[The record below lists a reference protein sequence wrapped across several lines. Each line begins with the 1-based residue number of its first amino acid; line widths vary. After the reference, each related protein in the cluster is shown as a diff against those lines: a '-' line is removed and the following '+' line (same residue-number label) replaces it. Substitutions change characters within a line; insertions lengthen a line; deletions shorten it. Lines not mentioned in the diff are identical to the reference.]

1 MKITVTGSIGH
12 IGKPLVQ
19 QLIAAG
25 HEVKVISSNSSRSAE
40 IEELGAEPLIGSV
53 DDAAFLN
60 NAFTGTDAVY
70 TMVPPTFETLDW
82 KKHIAGIGEKY
93 AAAIKASGVKY
104 VVNLS
109 SFGAH
114 LPEGCG
120 PVSGLY
126 FVEQA
131 LNSLEGVS
139 VKHLRPGYFYYNLYS
154 QISMI
159 KDAGIMGSNFGADV
173 KLPLADV
180 NEIAKVAFEEL
191 NSLTFEGNSH
201 RYIASDIRTPQEIAS
216 AIGAEINLPDLKWIQ
231 FSNEDFV
238 NALTSAGLNKEIAE
252 NYAEMGS
259 AIQNG
264 KMVEDFGS
272 DTPTEKTKVE
282 EFAKEFAKN
291 FNVPVEH

>member
-12 IGKPLVQ
+12 IGKPLVE
-19 QLIAAG
+19 QLVAAG
-25 HEVKVISSNSSRSAE
+25 HTVKVISSSPERSSD
-40 IEELGAEPLIGSV
+40 IEQLGAEPIVGSV
-53 DDAAFLN
+53 EDVALLTKAF
-60 NAFTGTDAVY
+60 AGADAVY

-82 KKHIAGIGEKY
+82 KKHIAGIGGKY
-93 AAAIKASGVKY
+93 AQAIQAAGVRY

-126 FVEQA
+126 FVEQS
-131 LNSLEGVS
+131 LNSLENVS
-139 VKHLRPGYFYYNLYS
+139 VKHLRPGYFYYNFYS
-154 QISMI
+154 QISLI
-159 KDAGIMGSNFGADV
+159 KNAGIMGSNFGPDV

-180 NEIAKVAFEEL
+180 TEIAKVAFEEL
-191 NSLTFEGNSH
+191 NSLSFEGNSH

-216 AIGAEINLPDLKWIQ
+216 AIGVQINQPDLKWVQ

-238 NALTSAGLNKEIAE
+238 NALTSDGLGKEIAE
-252 NYAEMGS
+252 NFAEMGAS
-259 AIQNG
+259 IENG
-264 KMVEDFGS
+264 SMIGDFAS
-272 DTPTEKTKVE
+272 DTPTEKKRVE

-291 FNVPVEH
+291 FSATVTH